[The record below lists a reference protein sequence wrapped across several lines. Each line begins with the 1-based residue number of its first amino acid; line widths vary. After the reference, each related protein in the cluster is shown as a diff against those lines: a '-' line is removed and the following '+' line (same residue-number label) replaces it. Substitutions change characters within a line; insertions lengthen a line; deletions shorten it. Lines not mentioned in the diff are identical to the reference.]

1 MELKEMFVLPVWTQL
16 TAMKGWATADKGLPK
31 QQQLKPY
38 GATAKLK
45 TTTTFAEF
53 HSFWSTAHDKDNQ
66 GSRTLI
72 IITDKKYHTSRS
84 QNMYWMIVR
93 DHQSTG
99 RRDYDAEKKNQF
111 VLEDSVVVTVIIIMT
126 SW

>member
-1 MELKEMFVLPVWTQL
+1 
-16 TAMKGWATADKGLPK
+16 
-31 QQQLKPY
+31 
-38 GATAKLK
+38 
-45 TTTTFAEF
+45 
-53 HSFWSTAHDKDNQ
+53 
-66 GSRTLI
+66 
-72 IITDKKYHTSRS
+72 
-84 QNMYWMIVR
+84 MYWMIVR